1 MDDRKD
7 RNHGVQRESAP
18 RRLLILEDE
27 EAILRPMARYFTTL
41 GWEVVA
47 AREPEEA
54 EALFE
59 HSRFDLV
66 VLDLGLTSFGRE
78 GLSVLGSLRARDPH
92 LPVVVLSGYLS
103 PEVEAEARRLGADAI
118 LQKPYP
124 LLGLAQVIEGLAGPA
139 ED

>member
-1 MDDRKD
+1 MDDRKRKD
-7 RNHGVQRESAP
+7 PGTLSESVR

-27 EAILRPMARYFTTL
+27 ESILKPMVRYFSTS

-59 HSRFDLV
+59 HARFDVV
-66 VLDLGLTSFGRE
+66 VLDLGLTGFGRE
-78 GLSVLGSLRARDPH
+78 GLSVLGSLRAREPH
-92 LPVVVLSGYLS
+92 LPVVVLSGYLT
-103 PEVEAEARRLGADAI
+103 PEVEAEARRLGADAV

-139 ED
+139 EG